1 MAQQFENV
9 IKRIEEGF
17 FDRIKAQ
24 GAGTVGAMQGL
35 KQRAQGVVQGA
46 IAGAKRDV
54 AGVEAAKKLS
64 AQGAAAG
71 EVAKIQSYKEIANKK
86 LQQALNDI
94 VVDLGK
100 LGVNT
105 TNFRE
110 LGYYNVIDTLDKTLD
125 NIAQSIQNPAPA
137 AKPVKYRPKTAA
149 APDVIPDDEARA
161 WATA

>member
-1 MAQQFENV
+1 MAQQFEET

-24 GAGTVGAMQGL
+24 GAGTVGAIQGL
-35 KQRAQGVVQGA
+35 KQRAQGAVQGA
-46 IAGAKRDV
+46 VAGVKGDV
-54 AGVEAAKKLS
+54 AGVKAAKKLS

-71 EVAKIQSYKEIANKK
+71 EVAKIQSYREIANKK
-86 LQQALNDI
+86 LQQTLNEI

-125 NIAQSIQNPAPA
+125 NIAQTIQTPAPA
-137 AKPVKYRPKTAA
+137 AKPVKYKPKAPAA
-149 APDVIPDDEARA
+149 TISDDEARA
-161 WATA
+161 WATS

>member
-1 MAQQFENV
+1 MAQQFEDV
-9 IKRIEEGF
+9 IKRIEEGL

-24 GAGTVGAMQGL
+24 GAGTVGAIQGL
-35 KQRAQGVVQGA
+35 KQRAQGAVQGA
-46 IAGAKRDV
+46 IAGARGDV
-54 AGVEAAKKLS
+54 SGFKAAKKLS

-86 LQQALNDI
+86 LQQTLNEI

-105 TNFRE
+105 TNFRA

-125 NIAQSIQNPAPA
+125 NIAQSVQSPVPA
-137 AKPVKYRPKTAA
+137 APITP
-149 APDVIPDDEARA
+149 
-161 WATA
+161 

>member
-1 MAQQFENV
+1 MAQQFEDI

>member
-1 MAQQFENV
+1 MAQQFEDI

-86 LQQALNDI
+86 LQQTLNDI

>member
-9 IKRIEEGF
+9 IKTIEEGF

-24 GAGTVGAMQGL
+24 GAGAVGAMQGL
-35 KQRAQGVVQGA
+35 KQQTQGVVQGA
-46 IAGAKRDV
+46 IAGIKRDV

-64 AQGAAAG
+64 DQGAASG

-86 LQQALNDI
+86 LQATLNEI

-105 TNFRE
+105 TNFRA

-125 NIAQSIQNPAPA
+125 NIAQSVQSPAPA
-137 AKPVKYRPKTAA
+137 AKPVRYKSKAPVAA
-149 APDVIPDDEARA
+149 APITP
-161 WATA
+161 